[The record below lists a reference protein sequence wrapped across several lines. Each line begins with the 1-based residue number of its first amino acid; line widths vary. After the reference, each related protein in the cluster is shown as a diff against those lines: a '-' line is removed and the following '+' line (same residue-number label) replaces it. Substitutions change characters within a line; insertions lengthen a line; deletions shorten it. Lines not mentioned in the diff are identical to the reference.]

1 MTVTLRPYQRDAID
15 NTFEIFDRGVPNALI
30 VAATGLGKTEI
41 LVRLIRE
48 WLASFGPGSEAR
60 ALIVAH
66 RNELLKQAQ
75 AKYQRADPHAIVGIY
90 QGARRETHAEVI
102 CVSVQSC
109 YPDRYKADGSLDR
122 KGRIGDLPLS
132 KIKIIVVDEAH
143 HAPARTYLELIE
155 AVRVASPDC
164 VLVGVTA
171 TPYRTDG
178 SLGALWNCYLDHDRE
193 RSLRQATIKPSDAI
207 GAVALKMGIAEG
219 IDGGFLVPFSPRSA
233 RIVIDTVDLSSVA
246 TSKKTGDF
254 VDDSLAKVMDT
265 PEVRSR
271 VVEKWVEHAG
281 PGTPFALANGRPTAA
296 FCASVD
302 AARGLAEAFKAAGV
316 AAAFI
321 DGTMPAPEREA
332 VLASYASGAVTV
344 LCNCMVLTEGW
355 DAPHTSA
362 IMLVRPTKSKG
373 MFAQQV
379 GRGTRLVGA
388 TMETS
393 IAAGKH
399 DCLVLDFVGAS
410 ALGLVS
416 LPDLDEPIEI
426 EGIDRSD
433 DERERDALDEAD
445 PLEIEQL
452 VAEGIQGPP
461 LRVLV
466 RGVTEYPVDFAG
478 DSRVAWTIIGDTRVC
493 PANRGLALLVYPNKR
508 DGGFTAI
515 ALVGTK
521 YRVLANATS
530 ESEAVARGTAFAL
543 MHGTASYI
551 KPPRYMQ
558 RKPVTESQIMQLR
571 RDLDANARMDAER
584 GRTFVPPPGLP
595 EDLAQMSIPQ
605 AMAWIAFLH
614 ARAAFAKRVA
624 VAVDDLDSDLD
635 PHAAARRG
643 REIIIGSAKSGQ
655 RAA

>member
-15 NTFEIFDRGVPNALI
+15 NAFEVFDRGVKNALI

-48 WLASFGPGSEAR
+48 WLATFGPGADVR

-66 RNELLKQAQ
+66 RNELLTQAQ
-75 AKYQRADPHAIVGIY
+75 AKYQRADPQAIVGIY

-109 YPDRYKADGSLDR
+109 YPDRLKPDGTLER
-122 KGRIGDLPLS
+122 KGRIRDLPLS

-143 HAPARTYLELIE
+143 HAPARTYLDLIA
-155 AVRVASPDC
+155 AVRERSTDC

-178 SLGALWNCYLDHDRE
+178 SLGELWNCYLDHDRE
-193 RSLRQATIKPSDAI
+193 PALRQGTIAPADAV

-233 RIVIDTVDLSSVA
+233 RIVIDTVDLSKVA

-265 PEVRSR
+265 PDVRAK
-271 VVEKWVEHAG
+271 VVEKWLEHAG
-281 PGTPFALANGRPTAA
+281 PGTPFALDAGRPTAA
-296 FCASVD
+296 FCASVE
-302 AARGLAEAFKAAGV
+302 AARGLAEAFNAVGVKAGFV
-316 AAAFI
+316 
-321 DGTMPAPEREA
+321 DGTMPKPERDA
-332 VLASYASGAVTV
+332 VLAAYASGAITI

-379 GRGTRLVGA
+379 GRGTRLVGP

-393 IAAGKH
+393 MAAGKH
-399 DCLVLDFVGAS
+399 DCIVLDFVGAS

-416 LPDLDEPIEI
+416 LPDLDQPIEI
-426 EGIDRSD
+426 EGVDRSP
-433 DERERDALDEAD
+433 EQRERDELEEAD

-452 VAEGIQGPP
+452 VAEGLHEPP
-461 LRVLV
+461 MRVLV

-493 PANRGLALLVYPNKR
+493 PANKGLALLVYPNKR
-508 DGGFTAI
+508 YGGFTAI
-515 ALVGTK
+515 AMVGTR

-530 ESEAVARGTAFAL
+530 EAEAVARGTAFAL

-551 KPPRYMQ
+551 KPPRFLQ
-558 RKPVTESQIMQLR
+558 RKPASEPQIMQLR

-584 GRTFVPPPGLP
+584 GRIFEVPPGLP
-595 EDLAQMSIPQ
+595 DDLSQMSVPQ
-605 AMAWIAFLH
+605 AMAWIAYLH
-614 ARAAFAKRVA
+614 ARAIFAKRVA
-624 VAVDDLDSDLD
+624 TDVDDLDAALD
-635 PHAAARRG
+635 SSAAAKRG
-643 REIIIGSAKSGQ
+643 REIIAAAKAA